1 MKRITSLLITA
12 ILSTLMLS
20 FNSCLSINNGTIL
33 QNTQSSSK
41 DNFTIVKT
49 ISGEATATYV
59 LGIGGNNRNGL
70 TKEAKEKMYSNHK
83 LSSNQNIT
91 NITLDVQKQ
100 YFIIPILFNNETVI
114 VSADV
119 IEYYE
124 NTIRTSNNSLPN
136 IDAQQI
142 QNSTPEKKDEYSDTT
157 KYRSIKSISEITR
170 GSEIIVINTKGI
182 AIEGIVTRIK
192 KDEKIEFA
200 YQMNN
205 GDLVYDEAYIGSIRI
220 KIK

>member
-1 MKRITSLLITA
+1 MKRITSLLIAST
-12 ILSTLMLS
+12 ITTLMLG
-20 FNSCLSINNGTIL
+20 FQSCVSINNGTIL
-33 QNTQSSSK
+33 QNTQSSTK
-41 DNFTIVKT
+41 ENFTIVKT
-49 ISGEATATYV
+49 ISGEATATYI

-91 NITLDVQKQ
+91 NITLDVRKQ
-100 YFIIPILFNNETVI
+100 YFLIPILYINETVI

-124 NTIRTSNNSLPN
+124 NTIQTSNNSLQD

-157 KYRSIKSISEITR
+157 KYRSIKSISEIKV
-170 GSEIIVINTKGI
+170 GSEIIVINTRGNG
-182 AIEGIVTRIK
+182 IEGIVTSIK
-192 KDEKIEFA
+192 KNERVVFA

-205 GDLVYDEAYIGSIRI
+205 GELVYDDAYIGSIRI

>member
-1 MKRITSLLITA
+1 MKRITSLLIASIIT
-12 ILSTLMLS
+12 TLMLG
-20 FNSCLSINNGTIL
+20 FQSCVSINNGTIL
-33 QNTQSSSK
+33 QNSQSSTK
-41 DNFTIVKT
+41 ENFTIVKT
-49 ISGEATATYV
+49 ISGEATATYI

-91 NITLDVQKQ
+91 NITLDVRKQ
-100 YFIIPILFNNETVI
+100 YFIFPILYNNETVI

-124 NTIRTSNNSLPN
+124 NKIQTIENRLPG
-136 IDAQQI
+136 IDAQLI
-142 QNSTPEKKDEYSDTT
+142 QNTNPEKKDEYSDTT
-157 KYRSIKSISEITR
+157 KYRTIKSISEITR
-170 GSEIIVINTKGI
+170 GSEIIVINTRGN

-220 KIK
+220 KN